1 MREDERCGVE
11 GRIQM
16 EKGDIYPSTEV
27 KYHLLTSQPLM
38 SSLLQVV
45 HFTGLDPHVRE
56 RHRGAS
62 S

>member
-1 MREDERCGVE
+1 
-11 GRIQM
+11 M